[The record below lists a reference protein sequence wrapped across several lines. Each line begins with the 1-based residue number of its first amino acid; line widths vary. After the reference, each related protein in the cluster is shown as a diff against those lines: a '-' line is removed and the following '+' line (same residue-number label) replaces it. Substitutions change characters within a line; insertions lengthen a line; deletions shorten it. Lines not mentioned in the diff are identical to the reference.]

1 MSHATFT
8 FGRFSPPTVGHKKL
22 VDKVVNHAKKAG
34 GDHYVFASQTQDSK
48 KNPLEHGEKV
58 GFMRKFFPH
67 ANVSDE
73 KSVRTPIEAMKH
85 LHGKGYKKVTMV
97 VGSDRVQEMSNL
109 LHRYN
114 GKEYNFDHIEVK
126 SAGNRDPD
134 AEGVTGMSASKMRDH
149 ATKKNFNEFKKGV
162 PNPEHAEELYHS
174 VRRGLKLEST
184 QKHFKALF
192 LVGGPGS
199 GKDILIKSGLQ
210 ESGMAEISLDKL
222 HKTIVEKSSLREL
235 DAFRSIFINGNA
247 DDYNKINVC
256 RTVLEHMGYDT
267 SMVFVYTENSES
279 KRRND
284 ARISS
289 GAKTFSEQTRLM
301 KYNSAIQ
308 NMKLFS
314 EDFSSF
320 FLFDNSRDFKRANEK
335 VRKEI
340 IGWTEELFEGVSNF
354 ISSAPTNPSSIKW
367 LVESGKI
374 DTTNINQLFE
384 EIIGESNED
393 STVTEKA
400 VLGRAA
406 RGAIKKGAIQNDP
419 REGGIPKSSDNRA
432 ERVVAAEAKE
442 AEADTSKGKKV
453 HKKPA
458 VNPGKYFDSRIGAV
472 PSGGIGLTAYSVA
485 EKKSFSNFRKITET
499 SK

>member
-1 MSHATFT
+1 MKTKE
-8 FGRFSPPTVGHKKL
+8 RQLKQI
-22 VDKVVNHAKKAG
+22 NHA
-34 GDHYVFASQTQDSK
+34 
-48 KNPLEHGEKV
+48 P
-58 GFMRKFFPH
+58 
-67 ANVSDE
+67 
-73 KSVRTPIEAMKH
+73 
-85 LHGKGYKKVTMV
+85 
-97 VGSDRVQEMSNL
+97 
-109 LHRYN
+109 
-114 GKEYNFDHIEVK
+114 K
-126 SAGNRDPD
+126 SAL
-134 AEGVTGMSASKMRDH
+134 S
-149 ATKKNFNEFKKGV
+149 
-162 PNPEHAEELYHS
+162 
-174 VRRGLKLEST
+174 LEST

-235 DAFRSIFINGNA
+235 DTFRSIFINGNA

-284 ARISS
+284 VRISS

-301 KYNSAIQ
+301 KYNSAIK
-308 NMKLFS
+308 NMKTFS

>member
-1 MSHATFT
+1 MK
-8 FGRFSPPTVGHKKL
+8 RKERQLKQI
-22 VDKVVNHAKKAG
+22 NHA
-34 GDHYVFASQTQDSK
+34 
-48 KNPLEHGEKV
+48 P
-58 GFMRKFFPH
+58 
-67 ANVSDE
+67 
-73 KSVRTPIEAMKH
+73 
-85 LHGKGYKKVTMV
+85 
-97 VGSDRVQEMSNL
+97 
-109 LHRYN
+109 
-114 GKEYNFDHIEVK
+114 K
-126 SAGNRDPD
+126 SAL
-134 AEGVTGMSASKMRDH
+134 S
-149 ATKKNFNEFKKGV
+149 
-162 PNPEHAEELYHS
+162 
-174 VRRGLKLEST
+174 LEST

-235 DAFRSIFINGNA
+235 DAFRSIFVNGNA

-256 RTVLEHMGYDT
+256 RTVLERMGYDT

-289 GAKTFSEQTRLM
+289 GAKTFSEQTRSM
-301 KYNSAIQ
+301 KYNSSIK

-314 EDFSSF
+314 EDFESF

-335 VRKEI
+335 TRKEI
-340 IGWTEELFEGVSNF
+340 ISWTQELFEGVSNF
-354 ISSAPTNPSSIKW
+354 ISSAPSNPDSIKW

-393 STVTEKA
+393 SAVTEKA
-400 VLGRAA
+400 VLGRATKRRSA
-406 RGAIKKGAIQNDP
+406 LASDP

-432 ERVVAAEAKE
+432 EPSVAAEAKE
-442 AEADTSKGKKV
+442 AEAGTSKGKKV
-453 HKKPA
+453 HRKPA